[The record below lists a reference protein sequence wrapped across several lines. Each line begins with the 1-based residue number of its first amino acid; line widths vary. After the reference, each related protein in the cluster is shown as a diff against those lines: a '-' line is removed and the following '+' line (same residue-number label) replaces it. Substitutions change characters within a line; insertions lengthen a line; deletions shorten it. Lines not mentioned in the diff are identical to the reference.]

1 MLFLSQ
7 LYSAEL
13 IPPKVEIC
21 VFDFALYEW
30 NRNHISS
37 SRGDNQQ
44 IGWIKANLS
53 NSIHFISFL
62 LLWIQIFIKK
72 FVKINS
78 IKDGQASTFKPCY
91 DVPVVIRAVF
101 KTSKNAILGRE
112 YMHGTHLSFQ
122 SVVNNQQG
130 NNFCWGNFGCC

>member
-7 LYSAEL
+7 LYSAEM
-13 IPPKVEIC
+13 IPPKVEIR

-53 NSIHFISFL
+53 NSIHLISLL

-72 FVKINS
+72 FVKINA
-78 IKDGQASTFKPCY
+78 IKDG
-91 DVPVVIRAVF
+91 
-101 KTSKNAILGRE
+101 
-112 YMHGTHLSFQ
+112 
-122 SVVNNQQG
+122 
-130 NNFCWGNFGCC
+130 

>member
-13 IPPKVEIC
+13 IPPKVEIR

-53 NSIHFISFL
+53 NSIHLISLL

-72 FVKINS
+72 FVKINA
-78 IKDGQASTFKPCY
+78 IKDG
-91 DVPVVIRAVF
+91 
-101 KTSKNAILGRE
+101 
-112 YMHGTHLSFQ
+112 
-122 SVVNNQQG
+122 
-130 NNFCWGNFGCC
+130 